1 MIEIIKITET
11 QISSCLDDSRGL
23 LTEARSAVNDARDAY
38 NDVSRE
44 LSRLDIAY
52 ERLLVFVDALS
63 QENIDLRPLVD
74 RATEHAQQLQIQADE
89 LDRWSYWLN
98 DWQVRML
105 SFINSLI
112 KSDSFDSSSDLID
125 RLDDL
130 LDDRSIWSIDLVNL
144 TDRLIDRLIHWFIDS
159 LIEVMID

>member
-89 LDRWSYWLN
+89 LDR
-98 DWQVRML
+98 
-105 SFINSLI
+105 
-112 KSDSFDSSSDLID
+112 
-125 RLDDL
+125 
-130 LDDRSIWSIDLVNL
+130 
-144 TDRLIDRLIHWFIDS
+144 
-159 LIEVMID
+159 